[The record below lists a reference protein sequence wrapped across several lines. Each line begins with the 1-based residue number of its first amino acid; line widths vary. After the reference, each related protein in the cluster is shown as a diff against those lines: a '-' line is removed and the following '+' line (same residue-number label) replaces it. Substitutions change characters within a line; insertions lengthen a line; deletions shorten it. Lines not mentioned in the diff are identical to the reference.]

1 MKPINLKD
9 AMKTLHTLE
18 QAKRNN
24 EFESNKDA
32 RWYSPERHETA
43 NKALE
48 EAKHEYAEARAK
60 LDEILDEV
68 QKRAKVR
75 TITSEE
81 IVEAL
86 DRIETTLGIS
96 KKAMEGVQVHV
107 DLNDQKFPNAYKW
120 RPESTQFWAVYKGGS
135 WRVLSI
141 ERDTCSQ
148 LATNCYIT
156 HTEASKAALLERM
169 TRFSV

>member
-1 MKPINLKD
+1 MKPVNLKD
-9 AMKTLHTLE
+9 ATKTLHTFE

-24 EFESNKDA
+24 EFESNKDS
-32 RWYSPERHETA
+32 RWYDPERHAAATRD
-43 NKALE
+43 LE
-48 EAKHEYAEARAK
+48 AAQSMYAAARVK

-86 DRIETTLGIS
+86 DRVEQTLGIS
-96 KKAMEGVQVHV
+96 KRALEGVQVHV

-120 RPESTQFWAVYKGGS
+120 TPESTQFWAIFKGGS
-135 WRVLSI
+135 WRVLGI